1 MNLKGLK
8 QYRSDELNTADPRK
22 IVSMLYEGA
31 INFLN
36 TAKEC
41 ATLSDVSGRA
51 YNINRATAIVFE
63 LVNALDFERGGEV
76 ALNLHNLYV
85 FVLRRL
91 IEANKGNKPAV
102 IAECIPIL
110 ETLCE
115 AWNEAMF
122 KPKCRASAEQ
132 LPRMSYSFQI

>member
-22 IVSMLYEGA
+22 IVLLLYEGA
-31 INFLN
+31 LNFLQ

-41 ATLSDVSGRA
+41 ATLNDTSGRA
-51 YNINRATAIVFE
+51 NNINRASAIIFE
-63 LVNALDFERGGEV
+63 LLNALDFEQGGKV
-76 ALNLHNLYV
+76 ANNLRDLYV
-85 FVLRRL
+85 FLLLRL

-110 ETLCE
+110 ETLHG

-122 KPKCRASAEQ
+122 IPKNRTTTEQ
-132 LPRMSYSFQI
+132 LSRMSYSFQI